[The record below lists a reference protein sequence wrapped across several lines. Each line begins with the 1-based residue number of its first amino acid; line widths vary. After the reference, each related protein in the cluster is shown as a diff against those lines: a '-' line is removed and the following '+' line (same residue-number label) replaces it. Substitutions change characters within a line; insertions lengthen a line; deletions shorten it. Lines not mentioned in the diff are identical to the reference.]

1 MQFPD
6 KKVVTP
12 ILNKSVFYPIKD
24 DEIYHQDCYKNN
36 PIRYTLTAT
45 QNPPPR
51 PPTQSTNKQLDT
63 DSKSPTLA
71 TDSEGNIVDYPSP
84 RSSSQNRSKIVHSA
98 KSACDPH
105 REWIEKQ
112 VGLGRNGV
120 SIYQDLVERYGF
132 THKYNSVKRFVRGI
146 APVCLFNNS

>member
-1 MQFPD
+1 M
-6 KKVVTP
+6 
-12 ILNKSVFYPIKD
+12 
-24 DEIYHQDCYKNN
+24 
-36 PIRYTLTAT
+36 
-45 QNPPPR
+45 
-51 PPTQSTNKQLDT
+51 
-63 DSKSPTLA
+63 
-71 TDSEGNIVDYPSP
+71 VDYLSSP
-84 RSSSQNRSKIVHSA
+84 SSSENESKMVHNA

-146 APVCLFNNS
+146 KKKDPKQFDRLEFPPGEEAQVDYGSTPFFHVYDPIGAPSEFAHTHVV